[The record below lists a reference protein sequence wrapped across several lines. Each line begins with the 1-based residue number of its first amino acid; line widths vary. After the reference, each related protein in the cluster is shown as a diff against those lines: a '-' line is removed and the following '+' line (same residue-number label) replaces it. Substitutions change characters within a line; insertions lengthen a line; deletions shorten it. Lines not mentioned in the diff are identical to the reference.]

1 MTGLFLSLPFIHVI
15 ATARSSFLFKA
26 KQYSVAWI
34 YHILFIHLS
43 VSEHLGFFHLLAI
56 VIGCCEHTDICM
68 GPCFHPCEYTRS
80 RIAGSYNF
88 IFIILRT
95 CHAVFHSSCT
105 ILHSYQQWMR
115 ALICLHPFDCVFNQT
130 FNTADSKSRRF
141 KMERIRKRYNTHIE
155 YFRAADSVM
164 SLLEE
169 ESGKNPM

>member
-1 MTGLFLSLPFIHVI
+1 MPFIHVI

-105 ILHSYQQWMR
+105 ILHSHHQCTRVPVSPHPCQHLLLFGFGFFSFLAI
-115 ALICLHPFDCVFNQT
+115 ALLMGL
-130 FNTADSKSRRF
+130 KW
-141 KMERIRKRYNTHIE
+141 
-155 YFRAADSVM
+155 
-164 SLLEE
+164 
-169 ESGKNPM
+169 SGQFFYLSWK